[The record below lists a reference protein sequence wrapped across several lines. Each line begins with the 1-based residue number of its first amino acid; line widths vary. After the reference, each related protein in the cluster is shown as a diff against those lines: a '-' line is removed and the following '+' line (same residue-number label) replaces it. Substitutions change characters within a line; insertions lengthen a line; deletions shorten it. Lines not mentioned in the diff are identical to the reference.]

1 MAPNLKRRKRILVI
15 AGVAAVGLA
24 VAGGAYSLRQM
35 RLDDEA
41 KQNRIDG
48 IAALERKDYS
58 AALDGI
64 GRYLQRW
71 ADREATS
78 QDYVLYARARRNVE
92 LPNGKHLVG
101 AIAHLRRAL
110 SIDPGNKEARSDLF
124 EAHCAAG
131 QATEAIE
138 VLESMLAASPNDTE
152 LLRTKADLLGGRR
165 QWKRALDA
173 AYRLNELLPDDL
185 ADHARTLRLLLLSEA
200 PTKQIDE
207 WLARVAASHANDRRF
222 DVLNAISYARRRD
235 FESAK
240 QELDKV
246 LGASTEVTDPD
257 FLALLVAE
265 LDSAGRFAEAMRVL
279 ERPGTDADPELRSE
293 CVRRLWF
300 ARRMQDLATRTSG
313 WSAEQFEKNPEIDAL
328 NAVALTAVGRG
339 ADAEASIG
347 RLAAHRDAAGKGW
360 SAFVEWSVGRTKAS
374 RAVET
379 AIAEAVAATP
389 SSAILWQALGD
400 VRVDIGDPELA
411 FEAWTRATEQ
421 ARSWARPLQRIADAF
436 IAKGQAHLAPTYARS
451 AVERAR
457 NDPEVVETY
466 LRTFAAVANEMDRGE
481 LTGLLASMR
490 EFMEKVPHRAEEM
503 LPSYVNVLGRVDKPA
518 AEKRLA
524 EVLAAEKAPGESTLL
539 RLAGVAAAN
548 GLPTADGLLDLSE
561 KTHGVSPQLALARA
575 LSAARASGDAAALAA
590 FDDARK
596 RAASPGDPL
605 EWDLVRTPLLERVGH
620 RDAGPAWIRL
630 SETHP
635 DVLRVQLG
643 ALASTA
649 AWSDREAVARVI
661 ERVRAITGD
670 EGVTWRLARARWVL
684 SGPSVSPADLAETAT
699 ALDRVVR
706 EAPRSTT
713 ARLLLAQAF
722 ERLGNLASAEEQL
735 RLASDLAPSNSWI
748 ALQIARLAQSQG
760 RSEEALRYLDRA
772 LGAGD
777 LAADQVEQAAFLLAM
792 QGDAR
797 RGAELLDK
805 SNANSKPRR
814 EGRLLL
820 AQIYANLGEYEK
832 ALASAEKLLP
842 AADAVVI
849 ELVAGLYAQL
859 GRPADAEAALARLDS
874 IDAKPGERELVRARH
889 AGRWG
894 RAAAAGDWSKKA
906 VDAAPQSA
914 AAWRAL
920 LGDAVASGDA
930 AKLAAVLDDPRGRD
944 VDLLRSV
951 GEQRAL
957 CLAALSDK
965 RTQSLLVAA
974 LDDPANRA
982 VLFEAIK
989 ILSDGWTDLGKRA
1002 AIAQRLRALADGNVR
1017 VLTLQ
1022 IVAADA
1028 CAEAGDLRNAFEIAK
1043 RTTTQ
1048 FSDSVIAAG
1057 LWAQLLAT
1065 GSRWEE
1071 ALVAATAWKS
1081 RSVGGGADADVLI
1094 ADALLHLGRPAD
1106 AASGLEPL
1114 VPAALKQPAGNEP
1127 LLIAYALACTRSGR
1141 ASRGEKIL
1149 TELAAA
1155 HEAWGTVP
1163 LTVDAERLG
1172 DAASA
1177 TAWLRTCGRL
1187 APSTPETQLTLARAW
1202 GGAWERYRSPELLAG
1217 ARKVIA
1223 EIVAS
1228 PAAGADVHFLS
1239 ATLSLQN
1246 GEIDAARSGYAEALK
1261 RDPNLHEAR
1270 NNLAYLLTDAGQV
1283 KEAVE
1288 EAKKAVAGAPKNANY
1303 RDTLARALRR
1313 AREFEEARKVL
1324 NEAVLLEPTNP
1335 EWRANLAETLVE
1347 GGHVAE
1353 ARRELLRFDELVAA
1367 GAKPPADAPARMEK
1381 LRSSLR

>member
-1 MAPNLKRRKRILVI
+1 
-15 AGVAAVGLA
+15 
-24 VAGGAYSLRQM
+24 
-35 RLDDEA
+35 
-41 KQNRIDG
+41 
-48 IAALERKDYS
+48 
-58 AALDGI
+58 
-64 GRYLQRW
+64 
-71 ADREATS
+71 
-78 QDYVLYARARRNVE
+78 
-92 LPNGKHLVG
+92 
-101 AIAHLRRAL
+101 
-110 SIDPGNKEARSDLF
+110 
-124 EAHCAAG
+124 
-131 QATEAIE
+131 
-138 VLESMLAASPNDTE
+138 
-152 LLRTKADLLGGRR
+152 
-165 QWKRALDA
+165 
-173 AYRLNELLPDDL
+173 
-185 ADHARTLRLLLLSEA
+185 
-200 PTKQIDE
+200 
-207 WLARVAASHANDRRF
+207 
-222 DVLNAISYARRRD
+222 
-235 FESAK
+235 
-240 QELDKV
+240 
-246 LGASTEVTDPD
+246 
-257 FLALLVAE
+257 
-265 LDSAGRFAEAMRVL
+265 
-279 ERPGTDADPELRSE
+279 
-293 CVRRLWF
+293 
-300 ARRMQDLATRTSG
+300 
-313 WSAEQFEKNPEIDAL
+313 
-328 NAVALTAVGRG
+328 
-339 ADAEASIG
+339 
-347 RLAAHRDAAGKGW
+347 
-360 SAFVEWSVGRTKAS
+360 
-374 RAVET
+374 
-379 AIAEAVAATP
+379 
-389 SSAILWQALGD
+389 
-400 VRVDIGDPELA
+400 
-411 FEAWTRATEQ
+411 
-421 ARSWARPLQRIADAF
+421 
-436 IAKGQAHLAPTYARS
+436 
-451 AVERAR
+451 
-457 NDPEVVETY
+457 
-466 LRTFAAVANEMDRGE
+466 
-481 LTGLLASMR
+481 
-490 EFMEKVPHRAEEM
+490 
-503 LPSYVNVLGRVDKPA
+503 
-518 AEKRLA
+518 
-524 EVLAAEKAPGESTLL
+524 
-539 RLAGVAAAN
+539 
-548 GLPTADGLLDLSE
+548 
-561 KTHGVSPQLALARA
+561 
-575 LSAARASGDAAALAA
+575 
-590 FDDARK
+590 
-596 RAASPGDPL
+596 
-605 EWDLVRTPLLERVGH
+605 
-620 RDAGPAWIRL
+620 
-630 SETHP
+630 
-635 DVLRVQLG
+635 
-643 ALASTA
+643 
-649 AWSDREAVARVI
+649 
-661 ERVRAITGD
+661 
-670 EGVTWRLARARWVL
+670 
-684 SGPSVSPADLAETAT
+684 
-699 ALDRVVR
+699 
-706 EAPRSTT
+706 
-713 ARLLLAQAF
+713 
-722 ERLGNLASAEEQL
+722 
-735 RLASDLAPSNSWI
+735 
-748 ALQIARLAQSQG
+748 
-760 RSEEALRYLDRA
+760 
-772 LGAGD
+772 
-777 LAADQVEQAAFLLAM
+777 
-792 QGDAR
+792 
-797 RGAELLDK
+797 
-805 SNANSKPRR
+805 
-814 EGRLLL
+814 
-820 AQIYANLGEYEK
+820 
-832 ALASAEKLLP
+832 
-842 AADAVVI
+842 
-849 ELVAGLYAQL
+849 
-859 GRPADAEAALARLDS
+859 
-874 IDAKPGERELVRARH
+874 
-889 AGRWG
+889 
-894 RAAAAGDWSKKA
+894 
-906 VDAAPQSA
+906 
-914 AAWRAL
+914 
-920 LGDAVASGDA
+920 
-930 AKLAAVLDDPRGRD
+930 
-944 VDLLRSV
+944 
-951 GEQRAL
+951 
-957 CLAALSDK
+957 
-965 RTQSLLVAA
+965 VAA